1 MTAIDATFGAAALHR
16 GRDPRQDFLWLLPWG
31 FALVFGAGMGA
42 WVLHACPV
50 AAPAA
55 FVARSGGDPAPA
67 AARKV
72 ANPYGAL
79 VDRRFFHDPEAA
91 SASAD
96 SGLRGALEVV
106 RARSAA
112 DSTRVAAR
120 TVANP
125 YGALVDPGFFENV
138 APALRGPD
146 SSAQA
151 SLGAARPAAGAPLGA
166 PLVDVPLPPKRDVA
180 SVDDVAPLPPVR
192 PAEFGSLA
200 SRAEPENR
208 APNADK
214 AVGPTPAA
222 DEGNILQKLFGQGRP
237 SGEAVAYAEPESRVA
252 GGPRAGASAATDR
265 AAGFPIFGK
274 SGPPPG
280 YDKWTAVYDIS
291 ARTVYMPDG
300 TKLEAHSGLGDL
312 IDDPSHVS
320 ERMRGATPPHVYD
333 LQPREELFHGVQAL
347 RMTPVGDGD
356 IFGRAGILAHPYMLG
371 PNGDSNGCVSVK
383 DYDAFLKAY
392 QDGQIKRL
400 AVVAKLDQQ

>member
-31 FALVFGAGMGA
+31 VALVFGAGMGA
-42 WVLHACPV
+42 WVLHARPA

-55 FVARSGGDPAPA
+55 FVAQSGDSAPA
-67 AARKV
+67 ASTKV

-79 VDRRFFHDPEAA
+79 VDRRFFHDPEAT

-125 YGALVDPGFFENV
+125 YGLLVDPGFFEDA

-146 SSAQA
+146 SPAQA
-151 SLGAARPAAGAPLGA
+151 SLEAAPPASVAAVP
-166 PLVDVPLPPKRDVA
+166 PRNVPLPPKRDVA
-180 SVDDVAPLPPVR
+180 SIEDAAPLPPAR
-192 PAEFGSLA
+192 PVGFGSLA

-208 APNADK
+208 APAADG
-214 AVGPTPAA
+214 AAASTPAG
-222 DEGNILQKLFGQGRP
+222 DDRNVFQKLFGQGRP
-237 SGEAVAYAEPESRVA
+237 SDANLAYAAPESDAVSR
-252 GGPRAGASAATDR
+252 GRAGPSATDR
-265 AAGFPIFGK
+265 AVGLPIFGK
-274 SGPPPG
+274 SGPPAG

-291 ARTVYMPDG
+291 ARTVYLPDG
-300 TKLEAHSGLGDL
+300 TRLEAHSGLGDL
-312 IDDPSHVS
+312 IDDPRHVS
-320 ERMRGATPPHVYD
+320 ERMRGATPPHIYA
-333 LQPREELFHGVQAL
+333 LEPREELFHGVQAL

-356 IFGRAGILAHPYMLG
+356 VFGRAGLLAHPYMLG